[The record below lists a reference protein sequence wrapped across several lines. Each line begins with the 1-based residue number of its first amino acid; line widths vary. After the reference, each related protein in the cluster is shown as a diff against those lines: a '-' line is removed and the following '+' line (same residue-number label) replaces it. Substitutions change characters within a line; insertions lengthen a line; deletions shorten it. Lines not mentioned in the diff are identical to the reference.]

1 MPVIIAAGNHG
12 ADLDDVARC
21 RVDKPIGAHGLA
33 IDGGRQEC
41 EGHLALGDPARERDV
56 DLRAVI
62 EGAQRP
68 PGRIVAVDRYL
79 RPGAAKQTCTQ
90 RPQSRICAA
99 SWAAPQAGDRAFRNE
114 GRLPA
119 ELKLGIGPRYLTD
132 SFLASLASSP

>member
-68 PGRIVAVDRYL
+68 PGRIVAVEENGSRRTVFRDYSL
-79 RPGAAKQTCTQ
+79 R
-90 RPQSRICAA
+90 
-99 SWAAPQAGDRAFRNE
+99 
-114 GRLPA
+114 
-119 ELKLGIGPRYLTD
+119 LGGIK
-132 SFLASLASSP
+132 FEMHHH